1 MSSKYE
7 LPRGYLSASSIG
19 MLLNCPKQ
27 FEFRY
32 VKGLVIPPGAAL
44 VTGSAM
50 HRTLETYYKD
60 AMTSS
65 QRLTGK
71 QAAELAVTSLDEVLE
86 EGENTVT
93 QDERENAIHDLT
105 GLAETYVDAVAKN
118 IEPLAVEQEVHY
130 TAQCGVDILAYL
142 DLRRKVGENG
152 EGICDYKI
160 TGKKWT
166 IDKLRNSLQFNLYS
180 LATGIGDIEIHNM
193 IKDVKANKKMPK
205 KPPVDGVT
213 DISTNLRLL
222 RNQFDG
228 SQADHLET
236 LIESAAR
243 LITSGIFM
251 PCSLDSWCCNETW
264 CGYYGLCRGKGQ
276 CNVKYADMK
285 FVEESSLTGRRP
297 AATAS

>member
-86 EGENTVT
+86 EGENTVST
-93 QDERENAIHDLT
+93 D
-105 GLAETYVDAVAKN
+105 ETYTFPMGTADKNLTAVFDAGTSVTPETSHTLTVTAREGGTASGGGTYAK
-118 IEPLAVEQEVHY
+118 ELP
-130 TAQCGVDILAYL
+130 
-142 DLRRKVGENG
+142 
-152 EGICDYKI
+152 GIIAFGCEWPDE
-160 TGKKWT
+160 
-166 IDKLRNSLQFNLYS
+166 DNR
-180 LATGIGDIEIHNM
+180 IHNADEFLKIDQFKM
-193 IKDVKANKKMPK
+193 QVEIYVKA
-205 KPPVDGVT
+205 
-213 DISTNLRLL
+213 IENLLAL
-222 RNQFDG
+222 
-228 SQADHLET
+228 
-236 LIESAAR
+236 
-243 LITSGIFM
+243 
-251 PCSLDSWCCNETW
+251 
-264 CGYYGLCRGKGQ
+264 
-276 CNVKYADMK
+276 
-285 FVEESSLTGRRP
+285 
-297 AATAS
+297 